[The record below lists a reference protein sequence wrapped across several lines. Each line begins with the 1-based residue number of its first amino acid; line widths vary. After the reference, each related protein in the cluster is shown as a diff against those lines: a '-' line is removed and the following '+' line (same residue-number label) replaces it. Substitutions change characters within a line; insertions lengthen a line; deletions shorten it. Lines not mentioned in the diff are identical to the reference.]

1 MENEYGI
8 SSRTEAEADSKP
20 SNPPQNVEE
29 EDEEEGGLC

>member
-8 SSRTEAEADSKP
+8 GSRNEETESESKP
-20 SNPPQNVEE
+20 SNLPKNEE

>member
-8 SSRTEAEADSKP
+8 DSRAETESESKP
-20 SNPPQNVEE
+20 SNPQNVED